1 MDAIV
6 VNDVSTP
13 GIAFDAPENEVT
25 LVTEGSELHIPRA
38 SKGEVASAIL
48 DAVLSR
54 RSSSDMKV
62 PR

>member
-1 MDAIV
+1 V
-6 VNDVSTP
+6 
-13 GIAFDAPENEVT
+13 
-25 LVTEGSELHIPRA
+25 PRA
-38 SKGEVASAIL
+38 SKAEVANAIL

>member
-1 MDAIV
+1 M
-6 VNDVSTP
+6 
-13 GIAFDAPENEVT
+13 VT
-25 LVTEGSELHIPRA
+25 SDDEIHVPKA
-38 SKGEVASAIL
+38 AKAEVATAIL